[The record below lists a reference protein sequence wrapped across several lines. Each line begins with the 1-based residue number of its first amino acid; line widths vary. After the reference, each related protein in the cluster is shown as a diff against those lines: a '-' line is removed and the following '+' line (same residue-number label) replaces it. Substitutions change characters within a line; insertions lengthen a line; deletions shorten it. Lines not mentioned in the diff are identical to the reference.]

1 VTWVTWLTWA
11 SLIASILAPPITFVA
26 GFAGSYI
33 ASKRASKQAA
43 HEEEYRLGI
52 DPDQH
57 DNQGETIMASLD
69 ATKQVFNHAFA
80 LVRASRTAASD
91 GFGVDDI
98 TAGMADGPVKDALVG
113 LVDAAGQVPA
123 ELGDLSP
130 MEALDLGQHL
140 LATLRQL

>member
-11 SLIASILAPPITFVA
+11 SLIASVLAPPITFVA

-57 DNQGETIMASLD
+57 NQGETIMPSLD

-80 LVRASRTAASD
+80 LVRASRDAASD
-91 GFGVDDI
+91 GFGVDDV

-113 LVDAAGQVPA
+113 LVGAAGQVPT
-123 ELGDLSP
+123 EMGDMSP

-140 LATLRQL
+140 LAGLRQL

>member
-57 DNQGETIMASLD
+57 NQGETIMASLD
-69 ATKQVFNHAFA
+69 ATKQSLDHAFA
-80 LVRASRTAASD
+80 LVRASRDAAAD

-113 LVDAAGQVPA
+113 LVGAAGQVPG

>member
-11 SLIASILAPPITFVA
+11 SLIASILAPPVTFVA

-57 DNQGETIMASLD
+57 NQGETTMASLD
-69 ATKQVFNHAFA
+69 ATKQALDHAFA
-80 LVRASRTAASD
+80 LVRASRAAAAD
-91 GFGVDDI
+91 GIGVDDV
-98 TAGMADGPVKDALVG
+98 TAGMADGPVKDALTG
-113 LVDAAGQVPA
+113 LVDAAGQVPG

-140 LATLRQL
+140 LAGLRQL

>member
-1 VTWVTWLTWA
+1 MSWWSSFA
-11 SLIASILAPPITFVA
+11 AGFSGGVA
-26 GFAGSYI
+26 GSALASYI
-33 ASKRASKQAA
+33 ASHISSHRVAR
-43 HEEEYRLGI
+43 HEERRLGV

-69 ATKQVFNHAFA
+69 ATKQVFDHAFA
-80 LVRASRTAASD
+80 LVRASRTAAAD

-98 TAGMADGPVKDALVG
+98 TAGMADGPVKDALTG
-113 LVDAAGQVPA
+113 LVGAAGQVPG

-140 LATLRQL
+140 LAGLRQL

>member
-1 VTWVTWLTWA
+1 MSWLAWA
-11 SLIASILAPPITFVA
+11 SLIASILSPPITFVA
-26 GFAGSYI
+26 GFAGSYL
-33 ASKRASKQAA
+33 ASHRGSKQAA

-69 ATKQVFNHAFA
+69 ATKTALDHAFA
-80 LVRASRTAASD
+80 LVRASRAAASD
-91 GFGVDDI
+91 GFGVDDV
-98 TAGMADGPVKDALVG
+98 TAGMADGPVKDALTG
-113 LVDAAGQVPA
+113 LVDAAGQVPG

-140 LATLRQL
+140 LAGLRQL